1 VSYADL
7 RSAMVAVPVTAAI
20 ACAFDIGVASTRLM
34 FAR

>member
-20 ACAFDIGVASTRLM
+20 ARAFDFSLGLRT
-34 FAR
+34 AR